1 MSERLRRYM
10 DEIDNKA
17 RHWNRNVGR
26 PYVRAYDAAF
36 SSYNNAWN
44 EQKEDDKTKAE
55 LFVLAASI
63 ATGSVMMAVL
73 ATSSL
78 RVVAGRVLLDTICKY
93 NLNRTFEV
101 LHFTATNK
109 AAMFAIGKVL
119 DESRS
124 RIGKEI
130 QQAALKAMTSGSIVP
145 SASAINYFTRISD
158 FVDTN
163 AICAHETAV
172 AIRDSDLSTVE
183 KDRLVE
189 QLEQASFY
197 NPPPLGCINEQ
208 TLANRMELSF
218 FMSDILNSD
227 YLVERVT
234 ETLSNP
240 MLAAKV
246 GAVPVSTRRTPIEAM
261 PRDRQNYPHQYRS
274 QANHPR
280 EGQNTSHSVEI
291 NGPGRKVRDR
301 IDTLHKNLHGN
312 RPFFRDQA
320 FYDLTAATRHVELQ
334 QAQRIL
340 EETGDI
346 MRPRN
351 PLATAFH

>member
-1 MSERLRRYM
+1 MSERLNRYLG
-10 DEIDNKA
+10 EIDNKA

-36 SSYNNAWN
+36 SSYNNAWDQ
-44 EQKEDDKTKAE
+44 QKESDKTKAE

-63 ATGSVMMAVL
+63 ATGSVLTAVL

-78 RVVAGRVLLDTICKY
+78 RVVAGRVLLDTVCKY

-101 LHFTATNK
+101 IHFTATNK

-130 QQAALKAMTSGSIVP
+130 QQAALKAMTSSAVVP
-145 SASAINYFTRISD
+145 SASAINYFTRVED

-172 AIRDSDLSTVE
+172 AIRDSDASTAE
-183 KDRLVE
+183 KDRLVQ

-208 TLANRMELSF
+208 TLANKMELSF
-218 FMSDILNSD
+218 FMADILNSD
-227 YLVERVT
+227 FVVERVT
-234 ETLSNP
+234 ETPSNP

-246 GAVPVSTRRTPIEAM
+246 GAVPVSTKRTPIEVM
-261 PRDRQNYPHQYRS
+261 PRDGQHYPQQYRS
-274 QANHPR
+274 RANFPR
-280 EGQNTSHSVEI
+280 QGQNTSYSVEI
-291 NGPGRKVRDR
+291 NGPGSKVRDR
-301 IDTLHKNLHGN
+301 IDVLHKSLYNN
-312 RPFFRDQA
+312 RPFFRDQG
-320 FYDLTAATRHVELQ
+320 FFDLTPATRNVELQ
-334 QAQRIL
+334 SAQRIL
-340 EETGDI
+340 EQIGDV